1 MVLALISE
9 DFQVIST
16 KTKPARKKPVRKQ
29 NILNLKVTR
38 PSQVRYGERSLR
50 VLGPKIWNNPP
61 AHVKSATNLL

>member
-1 MVLALISE
+1 MVLVLISE

-29 NILNLKVTR
+29 NILNLKVIR

-50 VLGPKIWNNPP
+50 VLGPKIWNNLP